1 VSYGY
6 YRAFNTM
13 LDHVQVLHD
22 MALKAAKGNRFKELK
37 KGTSGLCPYNL
48 KVHSIFFKIP
58 LLENI
63 NFCYTGIHNTLKL
76 HTETEMDKFRYMY
89 KNVAPFFPP
98 SLLHFLLNYFCKSP
112 DQ

>member
-1 VSYGY
+1 MSYGY

-37 KGTSGLCPYNL
+37 KGTSACLFVYNYIGSTMFS
-48 KVHSIFFKIP
+48 KFP

-63 NFCYTGIHNTLKL
+63 FLAYMYMCNVLKL
-76 HTETEMDKFRYMY
+76 GKCTCRNGWYRFQYMY
-89 KNVAPFFPP
+89 KNVAPSLLP
-98 SLLHFLLNYFCKSP
+98 SLCKLP
-112 DQ
+112 DE

>member
-1 VSYGY
+1 MSYGY

-37 KGTSGLCPYNL
+37 KGTSASLFLYVINFNYIG
-48 KVHSIFFKIP
+48 STMFFKIP

-63 NFCYTGIHNTLKL
+63 FWHARV
-76 HTETEMDKFRYMY
+76 MF
-89 KNVAPFFPP
+89 
-98 SLLHFLLNYFCKSP
+98 
-112 DQ
+112 

>member
-1 VSYGY
+1 MSYGY

-37 KGTSGLCPYNL
+37 KGTSASLFLYIVNYIG
-48 KVHSIFFKIP
+48 STMFFKIP

-63 NFCYTGIHNTLKL
+63 FW
-76 HTETEMDKFRYMY
+76 HTRVM
-89 KNVAPFFPP
+89 
-98 SLLHFLLNYFCKSP
+98 L
-112 DQ
+112 

>member
-1 VSYGY
+1 MSYGY

-37 KGTSGLCPYNL
+37 KGTSASLFVYNYIL
-48 KVHSIFFKIP
+48 GSTMFFKIP

-63 NFCYTGIHNTLKL
+63 FWHALK
-76 HTETEMDKFRYMY
+76 TWKMYM
-89 KNVAPFFPP
+89 
-98 SLLHFLLNYFCKSP
+98 
-112 DQ
+112 